1 MKSWQLAVV
10 GLACLALAGCQTDPN
25 IALLERE
32 LRFQEDEIYRLRDVV
47 EDYQAALKSCREGGL
62 VPGGSTAAGGEP
74 AGLLDMIRPEGIP
87 SVSEEIGPSRDAG
100 TRGDRRSV
108 APPSPYGDIPGTAP
122 EDPLGDGPGP
132 DQPGQDPSGI
142 KLPVPDPSDGT
153 NVGDAPEVRLTSVAE
168 PILTVDSRHVTQLV
182 LNRRLTGGYDRDGR
196 PGDEGIVV
204 AIQALD
210 AQGRRVAAPAD
221 MSVVVLDPA
230 LEGEAARVARWD
242 FAAAEFPETVT
253 GREVHLEM
261 SWPADPP
268 IHSRLYLFARYTTS
282 DGRELQA
289 EGPIQITL
297 PGQVSGRWVSSHPP
311 APTLPTPQPSR
322 PEPGVRLSEV
332 RLPEVPSPPTRAKP
346 PEPKIA
352 RPVWSPERG

>member
-1 MKSWQLAVV
+1 MKSWQLAAV

-47 EDYQAALKSCREGGL
+47 EDYQAALQSCREGG
-62 VPGGSTAAGGEP
+62 VAPGRSTGGGEP
-74 AGLLDMIRPEGIP
+74 AGLLDMVRPEGIP
-87 SVSEEIGPSRDAG
+87 SVSEETGPSRDAG
-100 TRGDRRSV
+100 TRDDRQSV
-108 APPSPYGDIPGTAP
+108 APPSPYQDIPETPP
-122 EDPLGDGPGP
+122 EDPPGDGPSP
-132 DQPGQDPSGI
+132 DEPGQNPSGI
-142 KLPVPDPSDGT
+142 KLPVPDPSDGA
-153 NVGDAPEVRLTSVAE
+153 NVGHASEVRLTSVAE
-168 PILTVDSRHVTQLV
+168 PILTVDSRHVTQLA
-182 LNRRLTGGYDRDGR
+182 LNRRLTGGCDSDGR
-196 PGDEGIVV
+196 AGDDGIVV

-261 SWPADPP
+261 SWPGDPP
-268 IHSRLYLFARYTTS
+268 IHSRLYLFVRYTTS

-297 PGQVSGRWVSSHPP
+297 PGQVSERWVSAQPS

-322 PEPGVRLSEV
+322 PEPEV
-332 RLPEVPSPPTRAKP
+332 RLPEVPSPTTPAKP